1 MSYTLFK
8 VLMSKASNVYIF
20 NLTWAKHVVWVIF
33 ITWHPSSMSSSHFN
47 LLFIS
52 QTARPNISQIWL
64 ECLLHGPLWKL
75 YNFDRFRNPK
85 WLPMHQHRPPFQNV
99 PKRMFYVLSSP
110 DLKGHMS
117 FSYDLVFVV
126 LNFKKKIFTSE
137 ITVSIWFKVACF
149 ILLTVIASKSMFH
162 DLANLPTWLL
172 WLFIEHR
179 GEMIYKIHVHQI
191 QTLKIIQA
199 KCLHISVSRP
209 ANC

>member
-1 MSYTLFK
+1 MSIH
-8 VLMSKASNVYIF
+8 VYIF

-75 YNFDRFRNPK
+75 YNFDWFRNPK
-85 WLPMHQHRPPFQNV
+85 WLPMHQHRPPPPPFQNV

-126 LNFKKKIFTSE
+126 LNFKKKNLYLWNHWVNLIQS
-137 ITVSIWFKVACF
+137 C
-149 ILLTVIASKSMFH
+149 MFH
-162 DLANLPTWLL
+162 PPYGNCFQKYVSWSCQSSNMVAVT
-172 WLFIEHR
+172 
-179 GEMIYKIHVHQI
+179 IYR
-191 QTLKIIQA
+191 T
-199 KCLHISVSRP
+199 
-209 ANC
+209 